1 MSSEGLVGIRELIP
15 LGGNI
20 SMASYGSD
28 KGLWVEFSNEP
39 IEQTFL
45 SEQQGRKIY
54 KDVPHIR
61 ITTPGNKSDLFRPV
75 ILERRGDVP
84 SDPERFPK
92 QWAAFKN
99 SQEQVT
105 EGMPLEH
112 WAQLSKAEVLEWKAC
127 KVHTVEQ
134 IAALAD
140 SAQQNFPMNFRKVRD
155 AAKAWLGTAAGDQKI
170 VSAIRAENETLKAD
184 VADLK
189 RQIAELAAAQTKRG
203 PGRPRKDEGD
213 SNAD

>member
-92 QWAAFKN
+92 QWAAFQ
-99 SQEQVT
+99 SAQQQVND
-105 EGMPLEH
+105 GMPLEQ
-112 WAQLSKAEVLEWKAC
+112 WAVLSKSEVLEWKAC

-134 IAALAD
+134 IANLPD
-140 SAQQNFPMNFRKVRD
+140 NAQQNFPMNFRKVREK
-155 AAKAWLGTAAGDQKI
+155 AKAWLATASGDHAV
-170 VSAIRAENETLKAD
+170 VSSLQAENETLKAD

-203 PGRPRKDEGD
+203 PGRPRKDEGE
-213 SNAD
+213 SNAG